1 MKNTGS
7 TVVSAISY
15 SIAHKILFFSFF
27 GGGVLLGAPFIY
39 LNKKYHIPAFHEI
52 GIFIMLIGVFASIFT
67 AKEIIYRMQEEG
79 TLLYGKA
86 TAHTLYGY
94 LRYLCFLPLVGPHIQ
109 SLVARKKA
117 KNPFIK
123 SPDNENG
130 A

>member
-1 MKNTGS
+1 MKTKGNV
-7 TVVSAISY
+7 VVSAISY

-27 GGGVLLGAPFIY
+27 GGGILLGAPFIY

-52 GIFIMLIGVFASIFT
+52 GIFIMLIGFLASIFT

-94 LRYLCFLPLVGPHIQ
+94 LRYLCFLPLIGPYIQ
-109 SLVARKKA
+109 SLAARKKV
-117 KNPFIK
+117 KNPFTETSK
-123 SPDNENG
+123 NEDG
-130 A
+130 E